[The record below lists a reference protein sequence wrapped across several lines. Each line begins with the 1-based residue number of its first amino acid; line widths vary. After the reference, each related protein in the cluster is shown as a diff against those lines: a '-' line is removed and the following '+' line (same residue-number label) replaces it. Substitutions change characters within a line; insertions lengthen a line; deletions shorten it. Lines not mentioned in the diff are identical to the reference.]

1 MWNRKKE
8 WAESLIGIKERIPL
22 RYMYV
27 PEVEIVSYSE
37 VAELSE
43 KAGGKFEIIVKQIIR
58 NGQYAKVG
66 DPISLGIKEIG
77 KVTDKIGKIIGVG
90 GIGNANSNK
99 TKL

>member
-8 WAESLIGIKERIPL
+8 WAESLIGIKEGIPL

-37 VAELSE
+37 ELSE

-99 TKL
+99 TKF